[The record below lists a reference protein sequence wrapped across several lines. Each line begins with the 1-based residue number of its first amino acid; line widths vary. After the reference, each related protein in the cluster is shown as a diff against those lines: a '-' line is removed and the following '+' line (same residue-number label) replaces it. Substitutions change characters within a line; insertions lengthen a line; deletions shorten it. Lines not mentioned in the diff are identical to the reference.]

1 MSRNSKTKETELTQ
15 CLSNN
20 TISTNRKKRSDTES
34 HMEVP
39 KNAKKRRRE
48 SSSPVDIQRNV
59 SRKRKDLIMPTSS
72 KSKVST
78 TKSPSV
84 RKRDLRRLGYC
95 PNSGNIRVSNV
106 KISDINT
113 IRTRRNTY
121 SLISLPE
128 VNYGIKKRVVRRRG
142 RKIRTI
148 KNDEMSSE
156 ISQPESMQE
165 SEVENETQ
173 SQREIREERREERR
187 VHPLSTWV
195 SKAVKVMSSYIVAWI

>member
-1 MSRNSKTKETELTQ
+1 MSRNSKTKETESTQ

-20 TISTNRKKRSDTES
+20 TVPTNRRKRSDTES

-48 SSSPVDIQRNV
+48 SSSPVGIQRNV
-59 SRKRKDLIMPTSS
+59 RRKRKDLMMPTSS

-78 TKSPSV
+78 TKSPLI

-128 VNYGIKKRVVRRRG
+128 VNYGIKKRVIKRRG
-142 RKIRTI
+142 RKIRMI
-148 KNDEMSSE
+148 KSDELNSE
-156 ISQPESMQE
+156 ISQPESTPD
-165 SEVENETQ
+165 SEVENETE
-173 SQREIREERREERR
+173 SQYEIREERR

-195 SKAVKVMSSYIVAWI
+195 SKAVKAMSSYIVAWI